1 MAGEEERDCMKQG
14 RERGYFDY
22 SLLFIIIFLVSF
34 GLVML
39 YSTMSYEA
47 QMSNMT
53 TTQSLKNHIIGI
65 VLGFIMMY
73 IASLIPINWWKR
85 LAWYAYAAAILL
97 LLLLLTPL
105 GRSSHGAT
113 RWLYFGSI
121 SFQPAEIAKVAT
133 ILVMARLIAK
143 VPRSMKKI
151 STMIKLIAV
160 ILPLVLIIYIMT
172 KNLSSAIIVFGIAVV
187 MIFVATPRYD
197 IFVALGGT
205 VAAAVFLIVKNID
218 AIVEKSDSFRFGR
231 ILAWLHPEDFAQGTG
246 FQTLQSL
253 YAIGRGGIFGK
264 GLGNSIQKLNFL
276 PEAQND
282 MIFAVICEELGLFGA
297 VCVII
302 MFLFLLWR
310 FVVIANYAP
319 DLFSSMLVVGI
330 MAHIAIQVI
339 LNIAVV
345 TNTMPNTGITL
356 PFISYGGTSV
366 MVLLAEMGIA
376 LGVSRKVKNEI

>member
-1 MAGEEERDCMKQG
+1 MKQR
-14 RERGYFDY
+14 RERGYYDY
-22 SLLFIIIFLVSF
+22 SLLFIIIFLVAF

-47 QMSNMT
+47 QMNHIS

-65 VLGFIMMY
+65 GLGFVMMY
-73 IASLIPINWWKR
+73 IASLVPVNLWKG
-85 LAWYAYAAAILL
+85 LAWYVYAASVIL

-105 GRSSHGAT
+105 GKSSHGAT
-113 RWLYFGSI
+113 RWLQVGSV

-133 ILVMARLIAK
+133 ILVMARLISK
-143 VPRSMKKI
+143 VPRSMRKL
-151 STMIKLIAV
+151 STMIKLV
-160 ILPLVLIIYIMT
+160 CVVLPLVLMIYKMT

-197 IFVALGGT
+197 IFIIFGGI
-205 VAAAVFLIVKNID
+205 VGVVLFLIIKNIN
-218 AIVEKSDSFRFGR
+218 AIVEASDNFRFER
-231 ILAWLHPEDFAQGTG
+231 IMAWLNPENFAQGKG

-264 GLGNSIQKLNFL
+264 GLGNSIQKLSFL

-302 MFLFLLWR
+302 MFLFMLWR
-310 FVVIANYAP
+310 FAIIANYAP
-319 DLFSSMLVVGI
+319 DLFSSMAVIGI

-356 PFISYGGTSV
+356 PFISYGGTSI
-366 MVLLAEMGIA
+366 MVLLGEMGIA

>member
-1 MAGEEERDCMKQG
+1 
-14 RERGYFDY
+14 
-22 SLLFIIIFLVSF
+22 
-34 GLVML
+34 
-39 YSTMSYEA
+39 
-47 QMSNMT
+47 
-53 TTQSLKNHIIGI
+53 
-65 VLGFIMMY
+65 MY
-73 IASLIPINWWKR
+73 MASLVPVNWWKG
-85 LAWYAYAAAILL
+85 LSWYAYAVSILA

-113 RWLYFGSI
+113 RWLYIGSI

-133 ILVMARLIAK
+133 ILVMAKLISK
-143 VPRSMKKI
+143 VPRSMRKV
-151 STMIKLIAV
+151 STMIKLVAV
-160 ILPLVLIIYIMT
+160 ILPLVLTIYKMT
-172 KNLSSAIIVFGIAVV
+172 TNLSSAIIVFGIAVV

-197 IFVALGGT
+197 IFIIFGGL
-205 VAAAVFLIVKNID
+205 VAAVVFLIVSNID
-218 AIVEKSDSFRFGR
+218 AIVTMSDSFRFER
-231 ILAWLHPEDFAQGTG
+231 VLAWLHPEDYAQGTG
-246 FQTLQSL
+246 FQTLQGL

-264 GLGNSIQKLNFL
+264 GLGNSIQKLSFL

-302 MFLFLLWR
+302 MFLFMLWR
-310 FVVIANYAP
+310 FAVIANYAP
-319 DLFSSMLVVGI
+319 DLFSSMLVIGI

-339 LNIAVV
+339 LNVAVV

>member
-1 MAGEEERDCMKQG
+1 MAEEERDCMKQ
-14 RERGYFDY
+14 RKERGYYDY
-22 SLLFIIIFLVSF
+22 SLLFIIVFLVAF

-47 QMSNMT
+47 QMNNIS
-53 TTQSLKNHIIGI
+53 TTQSLKNHIMGIG
-65 VLGFIMMY
+65 LGFGMMY
-73 IASLIPINWWKR
+73 IASLVPIIWWKR
-85 LAWYAYAAAILL
+85 LAWFAYATSVLL

-113 RWLYFGSI
+113 RWLYIGSL

-133 ILVMARLIAK
+133 ILVMAKLISK
-143 VPRSMKKI
+143 VPRSMRKI
-151 STMIKLIAV
+151 STMIKLICV
-160 ILPLVLIIYIMT
+160 ILPLVLMIYLMT
-172 KNLSSAIIVFGIAVV
+172 RNLSSAIIVFGIAAV

-197 IFVALGGT
+197 IFIAFGGI
-205 VAAAVFLIVKNID
+205 VGIAVFLIIKNID
-218 AIVEKSDSFRFGR
+218 AIVEAGGSFRFER
-231 ILAWLHPEDFAQGTG
+231 VLAWLNPENFAQGTG

-264 GLGNSIQKLNFL
+264 GLGNSIQKLSFL

-302 MFLFLLWR
+302 MFLFMLWR
-310 FVVIANYAP
+310 FAIIANYAP
-319 DLFSSMLVVGI
+319 DLFSSMLAIGI

>member
-1 MAGEEERDCMKQG
+1 MKQR
-14 RERGYFDY
+14 RERGYYDY
-22 SLLFIIIFLVSF
+22 SLLFIIVFLVAF

-47 QMSNMT
+47 QMSNIS
-53 TTQSLKNHIIGI
+53 TTQSLKNHIMGIAIGF
-65 VLGFIMMY
+65 VMMY
-73 IASLIPINWWKR
+73 IASLVPIHWWKA
-85 LAWYAYAAAILL
+85 LAWYAYAAAILM

-113 RWLYFGSI
+113 RWLYIGSL

-133 ILVMARLIAK
+133 ILVMAKLIAK
-143 VPRSMKKI
+143 VPRSMRKI
-151 STMIKLIAV
+151 ITMIKLICV
-160 ILPLVLIIYIMT
+160 ILPLVLMIYLMT
-172 KNLSSAIIVFGIAVV
+172 RNLSSAIIVFGIAVV

-197 IFVALGGT
+197 IFIAFGG
-205 VAAAVFLIVKNID
+205 VVGIAVFLVIKNID
-218 AIVEKSDSFRFGR
+218 AIVEASDSFRFER
-231 ILAWLHPEDFAQGTG
+231 VLAWLNPENFAQGKG

-264 GLGNSIQKLNFL
+264 GLGNSIQKLSFL

-302 MFLFLLWR
+302 MFLFMLWR
-310 FVVIANYAP
+310 FAIIANYAP
-319 DLFSSMLVVGI
+319 DLYSSMLAVGI
-330 MAHIAIQVI
+330 MAHIEIQVI
-339 LNIAVV
+339 LKIADV
-345 TNTMPNTGITL
+345 TNKMPNTGITL
-356 PFISYGGTSV
+356 PFISYGGTSI

>member
-1 MAGEEERDCMKQG
+1 VAKEERDYMKQG

-65 VLGFIMMY
+65 ILGFFMMY
-73 IASLIPINWWKR
+73 AASLVPVKWWKG
-85 LAWYAYAAAILL
+85 LAWYAYMVAIFL

-113 RWLYFGSI
+113 RWLYFGSV

-133 ILVMARLIAK
+133 ILVMARLISK

-151 STMIKLIAV
+151 STMIKLITV
-160 ILPLVLIIYIMT
+160 ILPLVLFIYIMT

-197 IFVALGGT
+197 IFIALGGI
-205 VAAAVFLIVKNID
+205 VATAVFLIVKNID
-218 AIVEKSDSFRFGR
+218 AIVAKSDSFRFGR
-231 ILAWLHPEDFAQGTG
+231 ILAWLHPEDFAQDTG

-264 GLGNSIQKLNFL
+264 GLGNSIQKLSFL

-310 FVVIANYAP
+310 FVIIANYAP
-319 DLFSSMLVVGI
+319 DLFSSMLVIGI

-376 LGVSRKVKNEI
+376 LGVSRKVKNAI

>member
-1 MAGEEERDCMKQG
+1 MKQR

-47 QMSNMT
+47 QMNNIT
-53 TTQSLKNHIIGI
+53 TTKSLQNHIIGI
-65 VLGFIMMY
+65 VLGFILMY
-73 IASLIPINWWKR
+73 VASLVPIKWWKA
-85 LAWYAYAAAILL
+85 LAWYVYATSILL

-113 RWLYFGSI
+113 RWLYIGSI

-133 ILVMARLIAK
+133 ILVMAKLISK

-151 STMIKLIAV
+151 SVIIKLV
-160 ILPLVLIIYIMT
+160 LVVMPLVLMIYKMT

-197 IFVALGGT
+197 IFIVFGGIVA
-205 VAAAVFLIVKNID
+205 VAVFLVIKNID
-218 AIVEKSDSFRFGR
+218 TIVEMGDNFRFER
-231 ILAWLHPEDFAQGTG
+231 ILAWLHPEDFAQGKA

-302 MFLFLLWR
+302 MFLFMLWR
-310 FVVIANYAP
+310 FAIISNYAP
-319 DLFSSMLVVGI
+319 DLFSSMVVIGI

-376 LGVSRKVKNEI
+376 LGISRKVKNEI

>member
-1 MAGEEERDCMKQG
+1 MKRG

-47 QMSNMT
+47 QMSNIT

-65 VLGFIMMY
+65 VLGLILMY
-73 IASLIPINWWKR
+73 AASLVSMNLWKG
-85 LAWYAYAAAILL
+85 LAWYAYAVSILT

-113 RWLYFGSI
+113 RWLYIGSI

-133 ILVMARLIAK
+133 ILVMARLISK
-143 VPRSMKKI
+143 VPRSMRKI
-151 STMIKLIAV
+151 LTMIKLVAV
-160 ILPLVLIIYIMT
+160 ILPLVLIIYRMT
-172 KNLSSAIIVFGIAVV
+172 KNLSSAIIVFGIALV

-197 IFVALGGT
+197 IFIIFGGII
-205 VAAAVFLIVKNID
+205 AAIVFLIVSNID
-218 AIVEKSDSFRFGR
+218 AIVAMSDSFRFER
-231 ILAWLHPEDFAQGTG
+231 ILAWLHPEDYAQDTG
-246 FQTLQSL
+246 FQTLQGL

-264 GLGNSIQKLNFL
+264 GLGNSIQKLSFL

-297 VCVII
+297 ICVII
-302 MFLFLLWR
+302 MFLFMLWR
-310 FVVIANYAP
+310 FAVIANYAP
-319 DLFSSMLVVGI
+319 DLFSSMLVIGI

-339 LNIAVV
+339 LNVAVV

>member
-1 MAGEEERDCMKQG
+1 MKRG

-39 YSTMSYEA
+39 YSTMAYEA
-47 QMSNMT
+47 QMSNIT

-65 VLGFIMMY
+65 MLGLVLMY
-73 IASLIPINWWKR
+73 IASLVPVNWWKG
-85 LAWYAYAAAILL
+85 LAWYAYAVSILA

-113 RWLYFGSI
+113 RWLYIGSI

-133 ILVMARLIAK
+133 ILVMARLISK
-143 VPRSMKKI
+143 VPRSMRKI

-160 ILPLVLIIYIMT
+160 ILPLVLIIYKMT
-172 KNLSSAIIVFGIAVV
+172 KNLSSAVIVFGIAVV

-197 IFVALGGT
+197 IFIIFGGI
-205 VAAAVFLIVKNID
+205 VAAVVFLIVSNID
-218 AIVEKSDSFRFGR
+218 AIVEMSDSFRFER
-231 ILAWLHPEDFAQGTG
+231 ILAWRHPEDYAQGTG
-246 FQTLQSL
+246 FQTLQGL

-264 GLGNSIQKLNFL
+264 GLGNSIQKLSFL

-297 VCVII
+297 ICVII
-302 MFLFLLWR
+302 MFLFMLWR
-310 FVVIANYAP
+310 FAVIANYAP
-319 DLFSSMLVVGI
+319 DLFSSMLVIGI

-339 LNIAVV
+339 LNVAVV

>member
-1 MAGEEERDCMKQG
+1 MFAGNERRAVLGCMKQR
-14 RERGYFDY
+14 RERGYYDY
-22 SLLFIIIFLVSF
+22 SLLFIIVFLVAF

-47 QMSNMT
+47 QMNHIS

-65 VLGFIMMY
+65 VLGFVLMY
-73 IASLIPINWWKR
+73 FVSFVPIAWWKG
-85 LAWYAYAAAILL
+85 LAWYAYLVSILL

-113 RWLYFGSI
+113 RWLYIGSL

-133 ILVMARLIAK
+133 ILVMAKLISQ
-143 VPRSMKKI
+143 VPRSMRKI
-151 STMIKLIAV
+151 FTMIKLVCV
-160 ILPLVLIIYIMT
+160 ILPLVLMIYIMT

-197 IFVALGGT
+197 IFIAFGGVVGAL
-205 VAAAVFLIVKNID
+205 VFLIIKNID
-218 AIVEKSDSFRFGR
+218 AIVAASDSFRFGR
-231 ILAWLHPEDFAQGTG
+231 VLAWLHPEDFAQGKG

-264 GLGNSIQKLNFL
+264 GLGNSIQKLSFL

-302 MFLFLLWR
+302 MFLFMLWR
-310 FVVIANYAP
+310 FAIIANYAP
-319 DLFSSMLVVGI
+319 DLFSSMQSHHFPPTLNTTANILFLFLFGFRRPPPFFTFRDTPR
-330 MAHIAIQVI
+330 AIPI
-339 LNIAVV
+339 SAKS
-345 TNTMPNTGITL
+345 TITEV
-356 PFISYGGTSV
+356 PP
-366 MVLLAEMGIA
+366 
-376 LGVSRKVKNEI
+376 

>member
-1 MAGEEERDCMKQG
+1 MAQKRA
-14 RERGYFDY
+14 RGYFDY

-47 QMSNMT
+47 QMSNKT
-53 TTQSLKNHIIGI
+53 TTQTLKNHIIGI
-65 VLGFIMMY
+65 VMGLFAMY
-73 IASLIPINWWKR
+73 IASIVPMKLWKA
-85 LAWYAYAAAILL
+85 LAWPSYAAALLL

-105 GRSSHGAT
+105 GRSANGAT

-121 SFQPAEIAKVAT
+121 SFQPAEVAKVAT
-133 ILVMARLIAK
+133 ILVMAKLIAK

-151 STMIKLIAV
+151 MTMIKLIVV
-160 ILPLVLIIYIMT
+160 ILPLVLIIYLMT
-172 KNLSSAIIVFGIAVV
+172 KNLSSAIIVFGIAAV

-197 IFVALGGT
+197 IFVLAGSGVIAFVIFVVT
-205 VAAAVFLIVKNID
+205 NID
-218 AIVEKSDSFRFGR
+218 AIAEKSDSFRFNR

-264 GLGNSIQKLNFL
+264 GLGNSIQKLSFL

-297 VCVII
+297 VCVIL

-310 FVVIANYAP
+310 LVVIANYAP
-319 DLFSSMLVVGI
+319 DLFSSMLVIGI

-339 LNIAVV
+339 LNVAVV

-366 MVLLAEMGIA
+366 SVLLAEMGIA
-376 LGVSRKVKNEI
+376 LGVSRTIRDAI

>member
-1 MAGEEERDCMKQG
+1 
-14 RERGYFDY
+14 
-22 SLLFIIIFLVSF
+22 
-34 GLVML
+34 
-39 YSTMSYEA
+39 
-47 QMSNMT
+47 
-53 TTQSLKNHIIGI
+53 
-65 VLGFIMMY
+65 MY
-73 IASLIPINWWKR
+73 MASLVPVNWWKG
-85 LAWYAYAAAILL
+85 LAWYAYAVSILA

-113 RWLYFGSI
+113 RWLYIGSI

-133 ILVMARLIAK
+133 ILVMAKLISK
-143 VPRSMKKI
+143 VPRSMRKV
-151 STMIKLIAV
+151 STMIKLVAV
-160 ILPLVLIIYIMT
+160 ILPLVLIIYRMT

-197 IFVALGGT
+197 IFIIFGGL
-205 VAAAVFLIVKNID
+205 VAAVVFLIVSNID
-218 AIVEKSDSFRFGR
+218 AIVTMSDSFRFER
-231 ILAWLHPEDFAQGTG
+231 VLAWLHPEDYAQGTG
-246 FQTLQSL
+246 FQTLQGL

-264 GLGNSIQKLNFL
+264 GLGNSIQKLSFL

-302 MFLFLLWR
+302 MFLFMLWR
-310 FVVIANYAP
+310 FAVIANYAP
-319 DLFSSMLVVGI
+319 DLFSSMLVIGI

-339 LNIAVV
+339 LNVAVV